1 MLQDFQD
8 VGMLL
13 NRDNI
18 DREAL
23 LLYAKEAADLATE
36 NKIPSLDFA
45 LNHRGQEDAAIFD
58 FTSMHQAEH
67 SSMIFEREGKK
78 LLMAIVG
85 DTLIEVT
92 FKMKP
97 AKAKL
102 AKTFFFALNFLCFFK
117 KIFNSIID
125 TITMNQQTHAATL
138 YFCSKFFVISLK
150 KLPFLLFTD
159 FQQCT

>member
-67 SSMIFEREGKK
+67 SSIIFEREGKK

-92 FKMKP
+92 FKMNT
-97 AKAKL
+97 ANANL
-102 AKTFFFALNFLCFFK
+102 GKTFSVYRY
-117 KIFNSIID
+117 NS
-125 TITMNQQTHAATL
+125 
-138 YFCSKFFVISLK
+138 YK
-150 KLPFLLFTD
+150 
-159 FQQCT
+159 

>member
-18 DREAL
+18 HREAL
-23 LLYAKEAADLATE
+23 LLYAKEAADLGTE

-97 AKAKL
+97 TKAKL
-102 AKTFFFALNFLCFFK
+102 AKTFFTVYRYNNHKHMPLL
-117 KIFNSIID
+117 I
-125 TITMNQQTHAATL
+125 
-138 YFCSKFFVISLK
+138 VISLK
-150 KLPFLLFTD
+150 KLSLLFAD

>member
-13 NRDNI
+13 SRGNI

-85 DTLIEVT
+85 DTLIEVI
-92 FKMKP
+92 FKIKP
-97 AKAKL
+97 AKANI
-102 AKTFFFALNFLCFFK
+102 AKTYFTVYRYSNHEHIPLLVFALNFLCFFLK
-117 KIFNSIID
+117 MFNSCNSSIRIG
-125 TITMNQQTHAATL
+125 T
-138 YFCSKFFVISLK
+138 
-150 KLPFLLFTD
+150 
-159 FQQCT
+159 

>member
-13 NRDNI
+13 SRDNI

-92 FKMKP
+92 IKMKP

-102 AKTFFFALNFLCFFK
+102 AKTFFTDYRYNNHKHMPLL
-117 KIFNSIID
+117 
-125 TITMNQQTHAATL
+125 H
-138 YFCSKFFVISLK
+138 FCSNFFVISLK
-150 KLPFLLFTD
+150 KLPLLFAD

>member
-1 MLQDFQD
+1 MQDFQD
-8 VGMLL
+8 VGLLL

-18 DREAL
+18 NREAL

-36 NKIPSLDFA
+36 NKIPNLDFA

-85 DTLIEVT
+85 DTLIEVI
-92 FKMKP
+92 FKMNP
-97 AKAKL
+97 P
-102 AKTFFFALNFLCFFK
+102 KTNVAQNVF
-117 KIFNSIID
+117 
-125 TITMNQQTHAATL
+125 H
-138 YFCSKFFVISLK
+138 SLS
-150 KLPFLLFTD
+150 PQLLQNAHFR
-159 FQQCT
+159 